1 MAAFLTRISPVTQA
15 AKLRIPLMIVHGAK
29 DTRVPIDQAEEMARL
44 ARANGVPV
52 WLTVY
57 GDEGHAMFISNVANN
72 NFFFYT
78 WIHFVQQYLL
88 N

>member
-1 MAAFLTRISPVTQA
+1 
-15 AKLRIPLMIVHGAK
+15 
-29 DTRVPIDQAEEMARL
+29 MARL

-52 WLTVY
+52 WVTIY
-57 GDEGHAMFISNVANN
+57 GDEGHVMFGSVANN